1 MCLYYA
7 EKRQADWSGASVS
20 YVPVTGLA
28 TRLSELLHPISRCW
42 SNSERRGV
50 IWFLRETGDYST
62 QMEEIVER
70 DSLDLGCGCNL
81 NCCWAWWDCLSWN
94 PILVFIS
101 LLIKLCSYCGPS
113 LLYGTKEI
121 FKSYGQKRTG
131 FCLTSKPPSILSYF

>member
-7 EKRQADWSGASVS
+7 EKRQAEWSGASVS

-42 SNSERRGV
+42 SNSERQGV

-101 LLIKLCSYCGPS
+101 LLIKLCSYCGAS